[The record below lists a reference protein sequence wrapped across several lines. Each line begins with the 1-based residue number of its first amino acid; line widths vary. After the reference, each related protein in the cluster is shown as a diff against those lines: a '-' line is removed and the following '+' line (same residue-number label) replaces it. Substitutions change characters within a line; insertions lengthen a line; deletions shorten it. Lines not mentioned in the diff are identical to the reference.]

1 MSSSFLQMAVES
13 RDLSQEIAVCK
24 TEEIHKI
31 ATQNFE

>member
-13 RDLSQEIAVCK
+13 RDLSQEIGVYK

-31 ATQNFE
+31 TTQNFE

>member
-1 MSSSFLQMAVES
+1 MAVES

-31 ATQNFE
+31 TTQNVKTVVIL